1 MSVTIKFPKF
11 YLSLMYPNIGKS
23 SRIDNLFNSNNNAFV
38 VAFDHGILM
47 GPIEGIKDIESS
59 VSKVAK
65 GRPDAIQVTPPIA
78 KVVSENF
85 LGRGSPSLIARIDS
99 SNLWRSSPEPK
110 SGYYTEL
117 FSVKDAVRL
126 DAQAVVTYLL
136 VGFENDHDEA
146 YNLKALSKIA
156 HEAHDYGMPLIIE
169 PLGIAKGYQAVRDKD
184 IISLAVRMAT
194 EVGADLLKVD
204 YTGEKDSF
212 REILDST
219 TCPVMIRGGPKTKT
233 IADSL
238 QMVSDS
244 LETGA
249 KGLVSG
255 RNIWQSED
263 PTKITKVYTEFVHNE
278 IGLEDALKQLE

>member
-1 MSVTIKFPKF
+1 MH
-11 YLSLMYPNIGKS
+11 PNIGKS
-23 SRIDNLFNSNNNAFV
+23 SRIDTLFNSNDNAFV
-38 VAFDHGILM
+38 VAFDHGIMM
-47 GPIEGIKDIESS
+47 GPIDGIKDIESS
-59 VSKVAK
+59 VSKVVQ
-65 GRPDAIQVTPPIA
+65 GGPDAIQVTPPIA

-85 LGRGSPSLIARIDS
+85 LGRNSPSLIARLDT
-99 SNLWRSSPEPK
+99 SNLWRSSPEPN
-110 SGYYTEL
+110 SGYYTDL

-126 DAQAVVTYLL
+126 NAQAVVTYLL

-146 YNLKALSKIA
+146 YNLKILSKIA

-184 IISLAVRMAT
+184 VISLAVRMAT

-204 YTGEKDSF
+204 YTGDKSSF

-233 IADSL
+233 LADSL

-244 LETGA
+244 LEMGA
-249 KGLVSG
+249 NGIVFG
-255 RNIWQSED
+255 RNIWQSDD
-263 PTKITKVYTEFVHNE
+263 PTKITKVYSDFVHNNIDLDE
-278 IGLEDALKQLE
+278 ALKQLE

>member
-1 MSVTIKFPKF
+1 MH
-11 YLSLMYPNIGKS
+11 PNIGKS
-23 SRIDNLFNSNNNAFV
+23 SRIDTLFNSNDNAFV

-47 GPIEGIKDIESS
+47 GPIDGIKDIESS
-59 VSKVAK
+59 VSKVVQ

-85 LGRGSPSLIARIDS
+85 LGRNSPSLIARLDT
-99 SNLWRSSPEPK
+99 SNLWRSSPEPN
-110 SGYYTEL
+110 SGYYTDL

-126 DAQAVVTYLL
+126 NAQAVVTYLL

-146 YNLKALSKIA
+146 YNLKILSKIA

-184 IISLAVRMAT
+184 VISLAVRMAT

-204 YTGEKDSF
+204 YTGDKSSF

-233 IADSL
+233 LADSL

-244 LETGA
+244 LEIGA
-249 KGLVSG
+249 NGIVFG
-255 RNIWQSED
+255 RNIWQSDD
-263 PTKITKVYTEFVHNE
+263 PTKITKVYSDFVHNNIDLDE
-278 IGLEDALKQLE
+278 ALKQLE

>member
-1 MSVTIKFPKF
+1 MH
-11 YLSLMYPNIGKS
+11 PNIGKS
-23 SRIDNLFNSNNNAFV
+23 SRIDTLFNSNDNAFV

-47 GPIEGIKDIESS
+47 GPIDGIKDIESS
-59 VSKVAK
+59 VSKVVQ

-85 LGRGSPSLIARIDS
+85 LGRNSPSLIARLDT
-99 SNLWRSSPEPK
+99 SNLWRSSPEPN
-110 SGYYTEL
+110 SGYYTDL

-126 DAQAVVTYLL
+126 NAQAVVTYLS

-146 YNLKALSKIA
+146 YNLKILSKIA

-184 IISLAVRMAT
+184 VISLAVRMAT

-204 YTGEKDSF
+204 YTGDKSSF

-233 IADSL
+233 LADSL

-244 LETGA
+244 LEMGA
-249 KGLVSG
+249 NGIVFG
-255 RNIWQSED
+255 RNIWQSDD
-263 PTKITKVYTEFVHNE
+263 PTKITKVYSDFVHNNIDLDE
-278 IGLEDALKQLE
+278 ALKQLE

>member
-1 MSVTIKFPKF
+1 MH
-11 YLSLMYPNIGKS
+11 PNIGKS
-23 SRIDNLFNSNNNAFV
+23 SRIDTLFNSNDNAFV

-47 GPIEGIKDIESS
+47 GPIDGIKDIESS
-59 VSKVAK
+59 VSKVVQ

-85 LGRGSPSLIARIDS
+85 LGRNSPSLIARLDT
-99 SNLWRSSPEPK
+99 SNLWRSSPEPN
-110 SGYYTEL
+110 SGYYTDL

-126 DAQAVVTYLL
+126 NAQAVVTYLL

-146 YNLKALSKIA
+146 YNLKILSKIA

-184 IISLAVRMAT
+184 VISLAVRMAT

-204 YTGEKDSF
+204 YTGDKSSF

-233 IADSL
+233 LADSL

-244 LETGA
+244 LEMGA
-249 KGLVSG
+249 NGIVFG
-255 RNIWQSED
+255 RNIWQSDD
-263 PTKITKVYTEFVHNE
+263 PTKITKVYSDFVHNNIDLDE
-278 IGLEDALKQLE
+278 ALKQLV

>member
-1 MSVTIKFPKF
+1 MH
-11 YLSLMYPNIGKS
+11 PNIGKS
-23 SRIDNLFNSNNNAFV
+23 SRIDTLFNSNDNAFV

-47 GPIEGIKDIESS
+47 GPIDGIKDIESS
-59 VSKVAK
+59 VSKVVQ

-85 LGRGSPSLIARIDS
+85 LGRNSPSLIARLDT
-99 SNLWRSSPEPK
+99 SNLWRSSPEPN
-110 SGYYTEL
+110 SGYYTDL

-126 DAQAVVTYLL
+126 NAQAVVTYLL

-146 YNLKALSKIA
+146 YNLKILSKIA

-184 IISLAVRMAT
+184 VISLAVRMAT

-204 YTGEKDSF
+204 YTGDKSSF

-233 IADSL
+233 LADSL

-244 LETGA
+244 LEMGA
-249 KGLVSG
+249 NGIVFG
-255 RNIWQSED
+255 RNIWQSDD
-263 PTKITKVYTEFVHNE
+263 PTKITKVYSDFVHNNIDLDE
-278 IGLEDALKQLE
+278 ALKQLE

>member
-1 MSVTIKFPKF
+1 MH
-11 YLSLMYPNIGKS
+11 PNIGKS
-23 SRIDNLFNSNNNAFV
+23 SRIDTLFNSNDNAFV

-47 GPIEGIKDIESS
+47 GPIDGIKDIESS
-59 VSKVAK
+59 VSKVVQ

-85 LGRGSPSLIARIDS
+85 LGRNSPSLIARLDT
-99 SNLWRSSPEPK
+99 SNLWRSSPEPN
-110 SGYYTEL
+110 SGYYTDL

-126 DAQAVVTYLL
+126 NAQAVVTYLL

-146 YNLKALSKIA
+146 YNLKILSKIA

-169 PLGIAKGYQAVRDKD
+169 PLGIAKGHQAVRDKD
-184 IISLAVRMAT
+184 VISLAVRMAT

-204 YTGEKDSF
+204 YTGDKSSF

-233 IADSL
+233 LADSL

-244 LETGA
+244 LEMGA
-249 KGLVSG
+249 NGIVFG
-255 RNIWQSED
+255 RNIWQSDD
-263 PTKITKVYTEFVHNE
+263 PTKITKVYSDFVHDNIDLDE
-278 IGLEDALKQLE
+278 ALKQLE

>member
-1 MSVTIKFPKF
+1 MH
-11 YLSLMYPNIGKS
+11 PNIGKS
-23 SRIDNLFNSNNNAFV
+23 SRIDTLFNSNDNAFV

-47 GPIEGIKDIESS
+47 GPIDGIKDIESS
-59 VSKVAK
+59 VSKVVQ
-65 GRPDAIQVTPPIA
+65 GGPDAIQVTPPIA
-78 KVVSENF
+78 KVISENF
-85 LGRGSPSLIARIDS
+85 LGRNSPSLIARLDT

-110 SGYYTEL
+110 SGYYTDL

-126 DAQAVVTYLL
+126 NAQAVVTYLL
-136 VGFENDHDEA
+136 VGFENDQDEA
-146 YNLKALSKIA
+146 YNLKILSKIA

-184 IISLAVRMAT
+184 VISLAVRMAT

-204 YTGEKDSF
+204 YTGDKSSF

-233 IADSL
+233 LADSL

-244 LETGA
+244 LEIGA
-249 KGLVSG
+249 NGIVFG
-255 RNIWQSED
+255 RNIWQSDD
-263 PTKITKVYTEFVHNE
+263 PTKITKVYSDFVHNN
-278 IGLEDALKQLE
+278 IDINDALKQLE

>member
-1 MSVTIKFPKF
+1 MH
-11 YLSLMYPNIGKS
+11 PNIGKS
-23 SRIDNLFNSNNNAFV
+23 SRIDTLFNSNDNAFV

-47 GPIEGIKDIESS
+47 GPIDGIKDIESS
-59 VSKVAK
+59 VSKVVQ

-85 LGRGSPSLIARIDS
+85 LGRNSPSLIARLDT
-99 SNLWRSSPEPK
+99 SNLWRSSPEPN
-110 SGYYTEL
+110 SGYYTDL

-126 DAQAVVTYLL
+126 NAQAVVTYLL

-146 YNLKALSKIA
+146 YNLKILSKIA

-184 IISLAVRMAT
+184 VISLAVRMAT

-204 YTGEKDSF
+204 YTGDKSSF

-233 IADSL
+233 LADSL

-244 LETGA
+244 LEMGA
-249 KGLVSG
+249 NGIVFG
-255 RNIWQSED
+255 RNIWQSDD
-263 PTKITKVYTEFVHNE
+263 PTKITKVYSDFVHDNIDLDE
-278 IGLEDALKQLE
+278 ALKQLE

>member
-1 MSVTIKFPKF
+1 MH
-11 YLSLMYPNIGKS
+11 PNIGKS
-23 SRIDNLFNSNNNAFV
+23 SRIDTLFNSNDNAFV

-47 GPIEGIKDIESS
+47 GPIDGIKDIESS
-59 VSKVAK
+59 VSKVVQ
-65 GRPDAIQVTPPIA
+65 GGPDAIQVTPPIA

-85 LGRGSPSLIARIDS
+85 LGRNSPSLIARLDT

-110 SGYYTEL
+110 SGYYTDL

-126 DAQAVVTYLL
+126 NAQAVVTYLL
-136 VGFENDHDEA
+136 VGFENDQDEA
-146 YNLKALSKIA
+146 YNLKILSKIA

-184 IISLAVRMAT
+184 VISLAVRMAT

-204 YTGEKDSF
+204 YTGDKSSF

-233 IADSL
+233 LADSL

-244 LETGA
+244 LEIGA
-249 KGLVSG
+249 NGIVFG
-255 RNIWQSED
+255 RNIWQSD
-263 PTKITKVYTEFVHNE
+263 NPTKITKVYSDFVHNNIDINE
-278 IGLEDALKQLE
+278 ALKQLE

>member
-1 MSVTIKFPKF
+1 MH
-11 YLSLMYPNIGKS
+11 PNIGKS
-23 SRIDNLFNSNNNAFV
+23 SRIDTLFNSNDNAFV

-47 GPIEGIKDIESS
+47 GPIDGIKDIESS
-59 VSKVAK
+59 VSKVVQ
-65 GRPDAIQVTPPIA
+65 GGPDAIQVTPPIA
-78 KVVSENF
+78 KVISENF
-85 LGRGSPSLIARIDS
+85 LGRNSPSLIARLDT

-110 SGYYTEL
+110 SGYYTDL

-126 DAQAVVTYLL
+126 NAQAVVTYLL
-136 VGFENDHDEA
+136 VGFENDQDEA
-146 YNLKALSKIA
+146 YNLKILSKIA

-184 IISLAVRMAT
+184 VISLAVRMAT

-204 YTGEKDSF
+204 YTGDKSSF

-233 IADSL
+233 LADSL

-244 LETGA
+244 LEIGA
-249 KGLVSG
+249 SGIVFG
-255 RNIWQSED
+255 RNIWQSD
-263 PTKITKVYTEFVHNE
+263 NPTKITKVYSDFVHNNIDINE
-278 IGLEDALKQLE
+278 ALKQLE

>member
-1 MSVTIKFPKF
+1 MH
-11 YLSLMYPNIGKS
+11 PNIGKS
-23 SRIDNLFNSNNNAFV
+23 SRIDTLFNSNDNAFV

-47 GPIEGIKDIESS
+47 GPIDGIKDIESS
-59 VSKVAK
+59 VSKVVQ
-65 GRPDAIQVTPPIA
+65 GGPDAIQVTPPIA

-85 LGRGSPSLIARIDS
+85 LGRNSPSLIARLDT
-99 SNLWRSSPEPK
+99 SNLWRSSPEPN
-110 SGYYTEL
+110 SGYYTDL
-117 FSVKDAVRL
+117 FFVKDAVRL
-126 DAQAVVTYLL
+126 NAQAVVTYLL

-146 YNLKALSKIA
+146 YNLKILSKIA

-184 IISLAVRMAT
+184 VISLAVRMAT

-204 YTGEKDSF
+204 YTGDKSSF

-233 IADSL
+233 LADSL

-244 LETGA
+244 LEMGA
-249 KGLVSG
+249 NGIVFG
-255 RNIWQSED
+255 RNIWQSDD
-263 PTKITKVYTEFVHNE
+263 PTKITKVYSDFVHDNIDLDE
-278 IGLEDALKQLE
+278 ALKQLE

>member
-1 MSVTIKFPKF
+1 MH
-11 YLSLMYPNIGKS
+11 PNIGKS
-23 SRIDNLFNSNNNAFV
+23 SRIDTLFNSNDNAFV

-47 GPIEGIKDIESS
+47 GPINGIKDIESS
-59 VSKVAK
+59 VSRVVQ
-65 GRPDAIQVTPPIA
+65 GGPDAIQVTPPIA

-85 LGRGSPSLIARIDS
+85 LGRNSPSLIARLDT

-110 SGYYTEL
+110 SGYYADL

-126 DAQAVVTYLL
+126 NAQAVVTYLL

-146 YNLKALSKIA
+146 YNLKILSKIA

-184 IISLAVRMAT
+184 VISLAVRMAT

-204 YTGEKDSF
+204 YTGDKSSF

-233 IADSL
+233 LADSL

-244 LETGA
+244 LEIGA
-249 KGLVSG
+249 NGIVFG
-255 RNIWQSED
+255 RNIWQSDD
-263 PTKITKVYTEFVHNE
+263 PTKITKVYSDFVHNNIDINE
-278 IGLEDALKQLE
+278 ALKQLE

>member
-1 MSVTIKFPKF
+1 MH
-11 YLSLMYPNIGKS
+11 PNIGKS
-23 SRIDNLFNSNNNAFV
+23 SRIDTLFNSNDNAFV

-47 GPIEGIKDIESS
+47 GPIDGIKDIESS
-59 VSKVAK
+59 VSKVVQ
-65 GRPDAIQVTPPIA
+65 GGPDAIQVTPPIA

-85 LGRGSPSLIARIDS
+85 LGRNSPSLIARLDT

-110 SGYYTEL
+110 SGYYADL

-126 DAQAVVTYLL
+126 NAQAVVTYLL

-146 YNLKALSKIA
+146 YNLKILSKIA

-184 IISLAVRMAT
+184 VISLAVRMAT

-204 YTGEKDSF
+204 YTGDKSSF

-233 IADSL
+233 LADSL

-244 LETGA
+244 LEIGA
-249 KGLVSG
+249 NGIVFG
-255 RNIWQSED
+255 RNIWQSD
-263 PTKITKVYTEFVHNE
+263 NPTKITKVYSDFVHNNIDLDE
-278 IGLEDALKQLE
+278 ALKQLE

>member
-1 MSVTIKFPKF
+1 M
-11 YLSLMYPNIGKS
+11 
-23 SRIDNLFNSNNNAFV
+23 
-38 VAFDHGILM
+38 
-47 GPIEGIKDIESS
+47 
-59 VSKVAK
+59 
-65 GRPDAIQVTPPIA
+65 
-78 KVVSENF
+78 
-85 LGRGSPSLIARIDS
+85 
-99 SNLWRSSPEPK
+99 
-110 SGYYTEL
+110 
-117 FSVKDAVRL
+117 
-126 DAQAVVTYLL
+126 
-136 VGFENDHDEA
+136 
-146 YNLKALSKIA
+146 
-156 HEAHDYGMPLIIE
+156 
-169 PLGIAKGYQAVRDKD
+169 GIAKGYQAVRDKD

>member
-1 MSVTIKFPKF
+1 MH
-11 YLSLMYPNIGKS
+11 PNIGKS
-23 SRIDNLFNSNNNAFV
+23 SRIDTLFNSNDNAFV

-47 GPIEGIKDIESS
+47 GPIDGIKDIESS
-59 VSKVAK
+59 VSKVVQ
-65 GRPDAIQVTPPIA
+65 GGPDAIQVTPPIA

-85 LGRGSPSLIARIDS
+85 LGRNSPSLIARLDT

-110 SGYYTEL
+110 SGYYADL

-126 DAQAVVTYLL
+126 NAQAVVTYLL
-136 VGFENDHDEA
+136 VGFENDQDEA
-146 YNLKALSKIA
+146 YNLKILSKIA

-184 IISLAVRMAT
+184 VISLAVRMAT

-204 YTGEKDSF
+204 YTGDKSSF

-233 IADSL
+233 LADSL

-244 LETGA
+244 LEIGA
-249 KGLVSG
+249 SGIVFG
-255 RNIWQSED
+255 RNIWQSD
-263 PTKITKVYTEFVHNE
+263 NPTKITKVYSDFVHNNIDINE
-278 IGLEDALKQLE
+278 ALKQLE

>member
-1 MSVTIKFPKF
+1 MH
-11 YLSLMYPNIGKS
+11 PNIGKS
-23 SRIDNLFNSNNNAFV
+23 SRIDTLFNSNDNAFV
-38 VAFDHGILM
+38 VAFDHGIMM
-47 GPIEGIKDIESS
+47 GPIDGIKDIESS
-59 VSKVAK
+59 VSKVVQ

-85 LGRGSPSLIARIDS
+85 LGRNSPSLIARLDT
-99 SNLWRSSPEPK
+99 SNLWRSSPEPN
-110 SGYYTEL
+110 SGYYTDL

-126 DAQAVVTYLL
+126 NAQAVVTYLL

-146 YNLKALSKIA
+146 YNLKILSKIA

-184 IISLAVRMAT
+184 VISLAVRMAT

-204 YTGEKDSF
+204 YTGDKSSF

-233 IADSL
+233 LADSL

-244 LETGA
+244 LEMGA
-249 KGLVSG
+249 NGIVFG
-255 RNIWQSED
+255 RNIWQSDD
-263 PTKITKVYTEFVHNE
+263 PTKITKVYSDFVHNNIDLDE
-278 IGLEDALKQLE
+278 ALKQLE